1 MRVIHDSADP
11 EANIIFGTVPDE
23 RMQNEMKITV
33 IATGFE
39 SHKSENVH
47 NMPVR
52 QTTVG
57 GPSGAQQRI
66 NSPSSNSIPARTEA
80 DLEIPTFMRK
90 KAD

>member
-1 MRVIHDSADP
+1 MV
-11 EANIIFGTVPDE
+11 TDE

-39 SHKSENVH
+39 SQKKNEKVH
-47 NMPVR
+47 NLPLR
-52 QTTVG
+52 QTTAG
-57 GPSGAQQRI
+57 AANNLNTAQSRIAPPSPG
-66 NSPSSNSIPARTEA
+66 SISLRTEA